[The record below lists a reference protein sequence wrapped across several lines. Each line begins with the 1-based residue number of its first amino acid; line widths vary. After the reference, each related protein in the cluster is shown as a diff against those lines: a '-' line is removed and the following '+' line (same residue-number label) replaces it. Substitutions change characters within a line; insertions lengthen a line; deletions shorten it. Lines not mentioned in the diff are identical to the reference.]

1 MITINTFRN
10 KIIINSNSQN
20 CKLHGVPYLTLSC
33 IILCYNRAV
42 RKQVKIVICQL
53 DNLVYAR
60 TLRSW
65 SRIHRNRLMHCY
77 IPSSLRERWI
87 WKKVIF
93 TKFKRLLWWWTFM
106 HFDAVLMFY
115 MCFCPTFLL
124 GLVWLGPQQLTL
136 CKNEMIIILK
146 KPFLF
151 FKTPASATE
160 MDQV

>member
-1 MITINTFRN
+1 M
-10 KIIINSNSQN
+10 NSNSQN

-53 DNLVYAR
+53 DNLVCEVEVEFIEIDWCIAIFHH
-60 TLRSW
+60 LW
-65 SRIHRNRLMHCY
+65 
-77 IPSSLRERWI
+77 ERGEYE
-87 WKKVIF
+87 KKVIF

-136 CKNEMIIILK
+136 CKNEMIIIWK
-146 KPFLF
+146 KHSLF

-160 MDQV
+160 MDEV

>member
-1 MITINTFRN
+1 MKTIKTFRN

-87 WKKVIF
+87 WKKSNFYQIQKAPLMMNFYAFWCRV
-93 TKFKRLLWWWTFM
+93 
-106 HFDAVLMFY
+106 DVLHVFLSYLPLRTGMAW
-115 MCFCPTFLL
+115 PTAAHT
-124 GLVWLGPQQLTL
+124 V
-136 CKNEMIIILK
+136 
-146 KPFLF
+146 
-151 FKTPASATE
+151 
-160 MDQV
+160 